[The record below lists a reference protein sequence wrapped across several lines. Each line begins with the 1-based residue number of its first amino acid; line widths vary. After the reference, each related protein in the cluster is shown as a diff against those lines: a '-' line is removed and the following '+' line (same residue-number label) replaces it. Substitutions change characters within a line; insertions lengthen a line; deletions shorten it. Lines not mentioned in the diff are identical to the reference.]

1 MCVERNISKSLIF
14 LLAVSCGVI
23 VANIYYSQTIIS
35 VISDTLNMS
44 LKSSGFIVSITQLGY
59 GVGLVFLVPLADKYE
74 NKKLI
79 LSLIILSIV
88 ITIAITLTT
97 SPSLFLIISL
107 LLGVSAVAVQV
118 IVPYVSHLAAAT
130 ERGRVVGNVMSGL
143 MLGIMMSRP
152 ASSFISEF
160 LPWQFV
166 YILSAILMFILLMVL
181 WLKLPERHPEN
192 SLKYLEILKS
202 MKMIVV
208 SEPVLRRRSIYQ
220 AAMFGCFSLFWT
232 ASPLLLLSPVFNFSH
247 QGVALFA
254 LAGVAGAIAA
264 PLAGKMADQ
273 DKVRKGTK
281 YAMIIAMI
289 SFGLTLFCQSG
300 SVVAVFTLTVA
311 AILIDFATALNLV
324 LGQREIFL
332 LNPAFR
338 SRINGIYMAT
348 FFLGGS
354 VASALGAWVFVVFG
368 WVGVVTVS
376 VTILLLAFIYFLT
389 EKTPL
394 DFNSTLV

>member
-1 MCVERNISKSLIF
+1 
-14 LLAVSCGVI
+14 
-23 VANIYYSQTIIS
+23 
-35 VISDTLNMS
+35 
-44 LKSSGFIVSITQLGY
+44 
-59 GVGLVFLVPLADKYE
+59 
-74 NKKLI
+74 
-79 LSLIILSIV
+79 
-88 ITIAITLTT
+88 
-97 SPSLFLIISL
+97 
-107 LLGVSAVAVQV
+107 
-118 IVPYVSHLAAAT
+118 
-130 ERGRVVGNVMSGL
+130 
-143 MLGIMMSRP
+143 
-152 ASSFISEF
+152 
-160 LPWQFV
+160 
-166 YILSAILMFILLMVL
+166 
-181 WLKLPERHPEN
+181 
-192 SLKYLEILKS
+192 

-273 DKVRKGTK
+273 DKVGKGTK

-300 SVVAVFTLTVA
+300 SVVAVFILTVA

-332 LNPAFR
+332 LNSAFR
-338 SRINGIYMAT
+338 SRINGIYMTT

-368 WVGVVTVS
+368 WIGVVTVS

-394 DFNSTLV
+394 DLNTTLV

>member
-1 MCVERNISKSLIF
+1 MGIEQKISKALIS
-14 LLAVSCGVI
+14 LLAVACGVI

-35 VISDTLNMS
+35 VISHTLNMS
-44 LKSSGFIVSITQLGY
+44 LRSSGFIVSITQLGY
-59 GVGLVFLVPLADKYE
+59 GIGLILLVPLADKYE
-74 NKKLI
+74 NKRLI
-79 LSLIILSIV
+79 LSLITLSIV
-88 ITIAITLTT
+88 ITFAITLTT
-97 SPSLFLIISL
+97 SPPLFLIISL

-118 IVPYVSHLAAAT
+118 IVPYVSHLVSET

-152 ASSFISEF
+152 ISSIISEF
-160 LPWQFV
+160 FPWQSV
-166 YILSAILMFILLMVL
+166 YILSAILMFILVIVL

-192 SLKYLEILKS
+192 KLRYLDILKS
-202 MKMIVV
+202 MKTIVIN
-208 SEPVLRRRSIYQ
+208 EPILRRRSVYQ

-232 ASPLLLLSPVFNFSH
+232 ASPLLLLSPIFNFSH

-264 PLAGKMADQ
+264 PLAGRMADQ
-273 DKVRKGTK
+273 DKVRKGTV
-281 YAMIIAMI
+281 YAMIIAII
-289 SFGLTLFCQSG
+289 SFVITLFCQSG
-300 SVVAVFTLTVA
+300 SIIAVLILTVA

-332 LNPAFR
+332 LNPKLR

-354 VASALGAWVFVVFG
+354 IASALGSWVFVVFG
-368 WVGVVTVS
+368 WVGVVIVS

-389 EKTPL
+389 EK
-394 DFNSTLV
+394 

>member
-1 MCVERNISKSLIF
+1 MSIEQKISKALIS
-14 LLAVSCGVI
+14 LLAVACGVI

-35 VISDTLNMS
+35 VISHTLNLS
-44 LKSSGFIVSITQLGY
+44 LRSSGFIVSITQLGY
-59 GVGLVFLVPLADKYE
+59 GIGLIFLVPLADKYE
-74 NKKLI
+74 NKRLI
-79 LSLIILSIV
+79 ISLITLSIV
-88 ITIAITLTT
+88 ITFAITLIT

-118 IVPYVSHLAAAT
+118 IVPYVSHLVSET

-152 ASSFISEF
+152 ISSLISEF
-160 LPWQFV
+160 FPWQSV
-166 YILSAILMFILLMVL
+166 YILSAILMFILAIVL
-181 WLKLPERHPEN
+181 WLKLPERHPKN
-192 SLKYLEILKS
+192 TIKYLDILKS
-202 MKMIVV
+202 MKTIIVN
-208 SEPVLRRRSIYQ
+208 EPILRRRSVYQ

-264 PLAGKMADQ
+264 PLAGRMADQ
-273 DKVRKGTK
+273 DKVRKGTM
-281 YAMIIAMI
+281 YAMIIAII
-289 SFGLTLFCQSG
+289 SFVITLFCQSG
-300 SVVAVFTLTVA
+300 SVLAVLVLTAA

-332 LNPAFR
+332 LNPKLR

-354 VASALGAWVFVVFG
+354 IASALGSWVFVVFG
-368 WVGVVTVS
+368 WVGVVIVS
-376 VTILLLAFIYFLT
+376 IAILLLVFTYFLT
-389 EKTPL
+389 EK
-394 DFNSTLV
+394 STLLD